1 MIGIDISDLSIK
13 VVQLSNKTPRRLL
26 SYCSEILPEG
36 AIDNGVIVQK
46 KVVQQ
51 YVHKALTQ
59 CRISPRD
66 SDILVASIPETQS
79 FLRVIEIPEMDED
92 EVSEAIRWEVSQ
104 HIPFGLENVYIDWQQ
119 IADKTHKAS
128 PGRQEVQVGAAQR
141 KVVDSLYETLSPLN
155 MDIAAFELESQAIVR
170 ALISDELQSKQGLLV
185 VDLGA
190 SATNVMV
197 HDHGALRFT
206 ATLQKGVS
214 SVAKN
219 LASNDRETVQKRL
232 DALKQEDMQRLSD
245 QLIPSMEELAVEV
258 KSIVE
263 FYNSIDAQHEVKEII
278 LTGGGSNMP
287 SLDKAFLKYFD
298 NVHVQRGNPWVN
310 ILEGKDMRP
319 PMDIKESVRYSTAL
333 GLALREVIV

>member
-13 VVQLSNKTPRRLL
+13 VVQLSNRRPRRLL
-26 SYCSEILPEG
+26 SFASEILPEG

-46 KVVQQ
+46 KVVEQ
-51 YVHKALTQ
+51 YVQKALTQ
-59 CRISPRD
+59 CRISRRD

-119 IADKTHKAS
+119 ITDKTHKAA

-141 KVVDSLYETLSPLN
+141 KVVDSLYETLRSFN
-155 MDIAAFELESQAIVR
+155 MDIAGFELESQAIVR
-170 ALISDELQSKQGLLV
+170 ALISHELQSKQGLLL

-232 DALKQEDMQRLSD
+232 DALKQEDASRLSD
-245 QLIPSMEELAVEV
+245 QLLPSMEELAVEV

-310 ILEGKDMRP
+310 ILEGDDLKA
-319 PMDIKESVRYSTAL
+319 PMDIKESVRYSTAI
-333 GLALREVIV
+333 GLALRNIIV